1 MCAFVGSAQ
10 PNREDKREYKTMPF
24 STNRTLMKPNSNIH
38 YKGLNSFTLYSL
50 MGRYAERNEFLMY
63 TYLKNILIDRE
74 YLQ

>member
-1 MCAFVGSAQ
+1 
-10 PNREDKREYKTMPF
+10 MPF
-24 STNRTLMKPNSNIH
+24 SDNRVLMKPNSNIN

-50 MGRYAERNEFLMY
+50 MGKYAERNEFVMY